1 MLFQVVEQQMTQDL
15 SEALNRHGASVQNFQ
30 LLDIN
35 FPTNFT
41 QSIQAAQVSL
51 KKKFP
56 RLLTVSL
63 LPF

>member
-56 RLLTVSL
+56 RL
-63 LPF
+63 